1 MTEPRHT
8 ARSAEEESLADAT
21 SEPTV
26 PPEAAAVLAS
36 AGVQALAIK
45 LVNRWTLGGTAALVV
60 LGVAALLVR
69 EWRGSQKNG
78 H

>member
-1 MTEPRHT
+1 MTEPRPT
-8 ARSAEEESLADAT
+8 ARSAEEESLVEAT
-21 SEPTV
+21 SEPTL
-26 PPEAAAVLAS
+26 PPEAATVLAS
-36 AGVQALAIK
+36 AGMQALATK

-69 EWRGSQKNG
+69 EWRGSHRNG